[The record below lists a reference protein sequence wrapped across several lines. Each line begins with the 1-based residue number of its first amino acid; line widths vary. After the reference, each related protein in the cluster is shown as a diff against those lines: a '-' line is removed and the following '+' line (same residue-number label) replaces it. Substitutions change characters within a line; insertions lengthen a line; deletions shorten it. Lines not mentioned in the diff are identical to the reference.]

1 MNQFK
6 VLAGP
11 CVIESE
17 SAALHTAESL
27 KKIMETE
34 KENVDFYF
42 KASFDKANRTSV
54 SSFRGPGIQEGLR
67 ILTKAKKEFDLK
79 IITDIHEPWQAEPT
93 AEVADIIQIPAF
105 LSRQTDLLAAAA
117 RTGKTINI
125 KKSQYSAPWDMKN
138 VIKKITESGNRNILL
153 CERGTFFGYNSLVVD
168 MTSLIEM
175 KKLG

>member
-1 MNQFK
+1 M
-6 VLAGP
+6 
-11 CVIESE
+11 
-17 SAALHTAESL
+17 
-27 KKIMETE
+27 
-34 KENVDFYF
+34 
-42 KASFDKANRTSV
+42 
-54 SSFRGPGIQEGLR
+54 R

-138 VIKKITESGNRNILL
+138 VIK
-153 CERGTFFGYNSLVVD
+153 
-168 MTSLIEM
+168 M
-175 KKLG
+175 KKLGYPVIFDATHSVQKPGGNGDSTSGNRQYAKYLARAATAVGIDGIFAEVHPNPDTALSDGPNMIKLEDFPELLHQILEIHGLTQVWDNVEKQKKNNRL